1 MSSKTQKNQ
10 TADQSDVLFGTPLL
24 LITESADEFAALR
37 EALRQEIKPKGIIEQ
52 IYLNDLASIVWEIQ
66 RLRRCKTGIINNA
79 FRTALQKLLCQLL
92 TDSNYLSR
100 CAVEERADALARDW
114 FSSQRGKKEVLE
126 ILHQF
131 HLDESAIEAEAIRI
145 SSANLELLDRM
156 LTSLRSRFD
165 KALRCVAEYRHS
177 FAKQLQQSSDRILE
191 RNDVLRLEHASDKRS
206 AKA

>member
-24 LITESADEFAALR
+24 LITESADEFAALL
-37 EALRQEIKPKGIIEQ
+37 EALQQEIKPKGIIDQ

-66 RLRRCKTGIINNA
+66 RLRRCKTGIINNV

-92 TDSNYLSR
+92 TDSDPLSR
-100 CAVEERADALARDW
+100 SPEQRADALARDW

-191 RNDVLRLEHASDKRS
+191 RNDALRLEHVSDKRS